1 MPPRGFAATP
11 AAPPLFPTS
20 DSEGKAIMAERKRRP
35 RLDQED
41 ATNREL
47 GDIVDRATV
56 AEADMNQQEPNPEHE
71 NINPSQPVTPE
82 KPV

>member
-1 MPPRGFAATP
+1 MAKRKSGPPP
-11 AAPPLFPTS
+11 
-20 DSEGKAIMAERKRRP
+20 E
-35 RLDQED
+35 QED

-47 GDIVDRATV
+47 GDIVDRANV
-56 AEADMNQQEPNPEHE
+56 SQADMDEQEPNPERE